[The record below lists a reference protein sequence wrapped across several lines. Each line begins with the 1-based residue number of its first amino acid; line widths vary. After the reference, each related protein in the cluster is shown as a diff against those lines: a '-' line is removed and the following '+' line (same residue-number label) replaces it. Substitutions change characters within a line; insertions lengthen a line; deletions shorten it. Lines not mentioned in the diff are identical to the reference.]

1 MKQENV
7 ILDKSFSFSV
17 RVVKLLT
24 SIVKIGQSNN
34 SKLSIHNSTLLTG
47 KFVKWYREFYGEMK
61 WTY

>member
-7 ILDKSFSFSV
+7 ILDKSFAFSV

-34 SKLSIHNSTLLTG
+34 SKLSIHNSTLLIVRITN
-47 KFVKWYREFYGEMK
+47 K
-61 WTY
+61 